1 MQLILLSGLSG
12 SGKSVALNALED
24 AGYFAVDNLPVTL
37 ISALVESVQ
46 SSSEKVA
53 ISIDARTG
61 ETISA
66 LASTVDEMKAKGV
79 TSHVIFLE
87 ANDEALARRFAETR
101 RPHPLAERITT
112 GVADCIAE
120 ERRLLA
126 EIAVL
131 GHRIDTSGVS
141 PNALRG
147 WIKDWLHIDRTR
159 LTLAFQSFGF
169 KHRIPMDADFVF
181 DARFLPNPFYDPK
194 LRALS
199 GKDEPV
205 KKFME
210 ANLNV
215 THFIDDIASFIS
227 RWLPSFAGDNR
238 AALTIAIGCTGGQHR
253 SVYIVEELALRFGR
267 NQQVLVRHRD
277 YAEGLIELQMRRPQ
291 RAPTQPEPPHE

>member
-24 AGYFAVDNLPVTL
+24 AGYFAVDNLPATL
-37 ISALVESVQ
+37 ISALVESVRA
-46 SSSEKVA
+46 SSKKGSGEKGIGEKIA

-66 LASTVDEMKAKGV
+66 LASIVHDMNEQGITC
-79 TSHVIFLE
+79 HVIFLE

-120 ERRLLA
+120 ERRLLSDVA
-126 EIAVL
+126 EL
-131 GHRIDTSGVS
+131 GHRMDTSGVN
-141 PNALRG
+141 PNVLRG
-147 WIKDWLHIDRTR
+147 WIKDWLQIDRTR

-169 KHRIPMDADFVF
+169 KHGIPMDADFVF

-194 LRALS
+194 LRPLS
-199 GKDEPV
+199 GKDAPV

-210 ANLNV
+210 ADLNV
-215 THFIDDIASFIS
+215 AHFIDDIASFLL
-227 RWLPSFAGDNR
+227 RWLPSFARDNR
-238 AALTIAIGCTGGQHR
+238 AALTIAMGCTGGQHR
-253 SVYIVEELALRFGR
+253 SVYIVEELAIRFGTD
-267 NQQVLVRHRD
+267 QQVLVRHRD
-277 YAEGLIELQMRRPQ
+277 FAERLK
-291 RAPTQPEPPHE
+291 QPAH